1 VHDGVGV
8 HVEGRQ
14 AHAAVPHVERQAWSF
29 QAVVKAEFV
38 TSAVDA
44 AGFPKERLPEVAFA
58 GRSNVG
64 KSSLINALVRQK
76 VARTSAAPGKT
87 RLANFYRV
95 ARDGAPPLYLVD
107 LPGYGYARGGE
118 ASKREFEAIT
128 RAYFGE
134 REPSPRGTSP
144 AAGGSRHEPGA
155 APVSGVAGVLL
166 LVDSRHPGLNADHHA
181 WEWLLHLAYERLVVA
196 TKVDKL
202 TRSERVRHLKEL
214 ERLHE
219 GPVLGVSVQTGEG
232 LKELW
237 KTIDALVRPPRPQ
250 TLPPPLPNR

>member
-1 VHDGVGV
+1 V
-8 HVEGRQ
+8 Q
-14 AHAAVPHVERQAWSF
+14 
-29 QAVVKAEFV
+29 AEFV

-44 AGFPKERLPEVAFA
+44 QGFPKERLPEVACV

-95 ARDGAPPLYLVD
+95 TPDGPPPFYLVD

-118 ASKREFEAIT
+118 AAKREFDAIA
-128 RAYFGE
+128 REYFG
-134 REPSPRGTSP
+134 
-144 AAGGSRHEPGA
+144 AAHA
-155 APVSGVAGVLL
+155 NGVLH
-166 LVDSRHPGLNADHHA
+166 LVDSRHPGLEADRHA
-181 WEWLLHLAYERLVVA
+181 GQWLRRLSIPCLVVA
-196 TKVDKL
+196 TKLDKL
-202 TRSERVRHLKEL
+202 TRSARVKNLNEL

-219 GPVLGVSVQTGEG
+219 GPVLGVSVHTGEG

-237 KTIDALVRPPRPQ
+237 KTIDALLRQ
-250 TLPPPLPNR
+250 